1 MSTFLPPA
9 AFGSSG
15 HDQTV
20 LPVWPRILVDNF
32 LIFIYLVRTVGGQ
45 KILEE
50 RQEIKMF
57 KFYLT
62 RMCEIKPII
71 RTSYV
76 CVKTVVKS
84 YSLLK

>member
-32 LIFIYLVRTVGGQ
+32 FIFIYLVRTVGDR
-45 KILEE
+45 KDILEE

-62 RMCEIKPII
+62 RKCEIKPII
-71 RTSYV
+71 RTSNV
-76 CVKTVVKS
+76 LIKH
-84 YSLLK
+84 